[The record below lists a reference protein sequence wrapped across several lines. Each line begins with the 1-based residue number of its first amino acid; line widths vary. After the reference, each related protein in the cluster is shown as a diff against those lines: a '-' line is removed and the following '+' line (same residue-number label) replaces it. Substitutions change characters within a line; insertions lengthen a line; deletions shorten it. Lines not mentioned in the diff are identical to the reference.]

1 MNDREK
7 EKVENYPGPEVGV
20 EKALEIGQL
29 SACVTVWC
37 QSLLVSLGN
46 VMVLCIAFALLCSKS

>member
-7 EKVENYPGPEVGV
+7 EKVENYPRPEAGV
-20 EKALEIGQL
+20 EKALEIGQ
-29 SACVTVWC
+29 STCATVWC

-46 VMVLCIAFALLCSKS
+46 VMVLCIAFTLLCSKS